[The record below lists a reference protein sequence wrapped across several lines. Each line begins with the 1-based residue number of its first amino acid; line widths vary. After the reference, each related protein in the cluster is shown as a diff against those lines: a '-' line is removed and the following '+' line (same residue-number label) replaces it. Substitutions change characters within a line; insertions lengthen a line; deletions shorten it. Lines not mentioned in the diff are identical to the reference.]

1 MKNILY
7 ATLGL
12 ATLATSSCK
21 VGPDYVKPTVP
32 LPNRIRGGDNESP
45 SLGAASW
52 KRVFGDPV
60 LQGLIGE
67 ALANNRDLVAATYR
81 IEQAQAMAG
90 AARSEFFPT
99 IDGSTSATR
108 TRLSEANGT
117 VPPGVSPYANSFDL
131 TALLSYEVDIWGRI
145 RRSNESARAR
155 VLQSEF
161 ARSTVQSSLV
171 AAVASVYVDLRAFDR
186 QLEIS
191 ERTLDSRKKSFSLVQ
206 ERAKQGVSSDLEVS
220 QGEVL
225 LRQAEVAI
233 PTAQQAILLKE
244 NQLSLLLGRMPGGI
258 TRGRNLDGLGTSV
271 RVSSGLPSAVLEK
284 RPDILAAEQNL
295 VALNAD
301 IGVAKA
307 AYFPALRLTGRG
319 GLLSADVD
327 NLFDANARTW
337 SFAPQLA
344 GPIFDAGRTK
354 FGVKGAEARKKE
366 AVANYEKAIQT
377 AFREVADALQS
388 YAKVGDI
395 VSRQTAL
402 VAALQ
407 KVADLASARYEG
419 GASSYLE
426 VLDAQRAL
434 FDGELTLTN
443 AMRLRVQTV
452 VEAYRSLGGGWQ
464 E

>member
-1 MKNILY
+1 M
-7 ATLGL
+7 
-12 ATLATSSCK
+12 
-21 VGPDYVKPTVP
+21 GPNYTKPVVP
-32 LPNRIRGGDNESP
+32 VPGQIRGGDNQSP

-60 LQGLIGE
+60 LQSLIGE
-67 ALANNRDLVAATYR
+67 ALANNKDLVAATYR
-81 IEQAQAMAG
+81 IEEAQAMAG
-90 AARSEFFPT
+90 AARSQFFPAL
-99 IDGSTSATR
+99 DGSSKASR
-108 TRLSEANGT
+108 SRGSEASN
-117 VPPGVSPYANSFDL
+117 PMLANVSPYSNSFDL
-131 TALLSYEVDIWGRI
+131 TALLSYEVDLWGRI

-171 AAVASVYVDLRAFDR
+171 AAVASTYVDLRAYDR

-244 NQLSLLLGRMPGGI
+244 NQLSLLLGRMPGSI
-258 TRGRNLDGLGTSV
+258 TRGRNLDGLGTAV
-271 RVSSGLPSAVLEK
+271 RISSGLPSSVLEN

-295 VALNAD
+295 VSLNAD

-319 GLLSADVD
+319 GLLSSDVD
-327 NLFDANARTW
+327 NLFDATARTW
-337 SFAPQLA
+337 SFAPTLA

-354 FGVKGAEARKKE
+354 FGVKAAEARQKQ
-366 AVANYEKAIQT
+366 ALADYEKSIQT

-388 YAKVGDI
+388 YGKVGDI

-407 KVADLASARYEG
+407 KVSDLASARYEG

-434 FDGELTLTN
+434 FDGELSLTN

-452 VEAYRSLGGGWQ
+452 VESYRALGGGWHD
-464 E
+464 